1 MLGDIHGTEVGAS
14 IVNEVI
20 DNIPNIVTAPPN
32 ILDVAQDQ
40 AATTK
45 TTETLITTT
54 NVMARTTQVNSSA
67 ITRGIERDEILK

>member
-54 NVMARTTQVNSSA
+54 TTFMARTTQVNSSA
-67 ITRGIERDEILK
+67 ITWGIGTD

>member
-32 ILDVAQDQ
+32 ILDVAQDP

-54 NVMARTTQVNSSA
+54 TFMARTTQVNNSA
-67 ITRGIERDEILK
+67 ITWGIGTD

>member
-32 ILDVAQDQ
+32 ILDVAQDP

-45 TTETLITTT
+45 TTETLRTTT

-67 ITRGIERDEILK
+67 ITWGIGTD